1 MAWRFAPALFLD
13 VLVFWLIVRW
23 FVFARVVLL
32 IGWLLVLMMIV
43 GVFATLDQHEYMWV
57 ACFAGSVWLAW
68 AFLRRWKRHQVV
80 GARLRPA
87 RRRPLWHAGTAG
99 ELATLCE
106 RRIGQQVDAAALATV
121 SGEPSRYV
129 LALAG
134 SGVWVLEDESRI
146 RRPALGRVVASWD
159 RAGLVAHIEHCRRG
173 ERFEFS
179 WPRHNVL
186 VRGVMACGPPADLL
200 IGHLVADELRG

>member
-1 MAWRFAPALFLD
+1 MLR
-13 VLVFWLIVRW
+13 WLG
-23 FVFARVVLL
+23 L
-32 IGWLLVLMMIV
+32 
-43 GVFATLDQHEYMWV
+43 
-57 ACFAGSVWLAW
+57 LAW
-68 AFLRRWKRHQVV
+68 ALLSRWKRRQVV
-80 GARLRPA
+80 GARLRRV
-87 RRRPLWHAGTAG
+87 RRRPLWHPTTDS
-99 ELATLCE
+99 ELGALCE

-134 SGVWVLEDESRI
+134 SEVWVLEDEARI
-146 RRPALGRVVASWD
+146 RRPAIGRVVACWD
-159 RAGLVAHIEHCRRG
+159 RAGLVAHMEHCRRG

-186 VRGVMACGPPADLL
+186 IRGVMASGPPANLL

>member
-1 MAWRFAPALFLD
+1 MAGRFAPALFLD
-13 VLVFWLIVRW
+13 VLAFWFIVRW
-23 FVFARVVLL
+23 FLFARVVLL
-32 IGWLLVLMMIV
+32 MGWLLLLMMIV
-43 GVFATLDQHEYMWV
+43 GVFATLDQHEYMWA
-57 ACFAGSVWLAW
+57 ACCAGSAWLAW
-68 AFLRRWKRHQVV
+68 ALLRRGKRRQVV
-80 GARLRPA
+80 GARLSRV

-99 ELATLCE
+99 ELAALCE
-106 RRIGQQVDAAALATV
+106 RRIGQQVDAVALATV

-134 SGVWVLEDESRI
+134 SEVWVLEDESRI
-146 RRPALGRVVASWD
+146 RRPAIGRVVASWD

-186 VRGVMACGPPADLL
+186 IRGVMASGPPADLL
-200 IGHLVADELRG
+200 IGHLVADELRD